1 MLIIFDVQQVS
12 NIKKENTTTVLYYSH
27 LLVLYHSACSS
38 QDTCIM
44 ILTTAV
50 DTAFFCQYNN
60 RYAAFASESSSPLI
74 LAFES
79 NYIYSLFSAFGEM
92 CRRKHAFT
100 LRYVLLALICCS
112 FESERKIIQY
122 GRRIVLFHS
131 IPFTTIL
138 PILHSF
144 SPQANPTY
152 LYCKSTAQHSTER
165 STVQYNNEA
174 A

>member
-1 MLIIFDVQQVS
+1 MQVS
-12 NIKKENTTTVLYYSH
+12 NIKKENTTTVLYSH

-50 DTAFFCQYNN
+50 DTVFFCQYND
-60 RYAAFASESSSPLI
+60 RYVAFASESSSPLI

-79 NYIYSLFSAFGEM
+79 TYIYSLFSAFGEM

-131 IPFTTIL
+131 IPFTT
-138 PILHSF
+138 
-144 SPQANPTY
+144 
-152 LYCKSTAQHSTER
+152 
-165 STVQYNNEA
+165 VQNA
-174 A
+174 V